1 MAEERFPACL
11 VLLISVTRSE
21 RRSSREGGQSFSA
34 SQNSV
39 SALTLVLLPDMTIDR
54 LNTGDF
60 MNCSNEILLQPA
72 FELAAFALANLN
84 LDRIRAGGLNFA
96 LRRITWSNDRVKK
109 QPANRRACDRHR

>member
-1 MAEERFPACL
+1 
-11 VLLISVTRSE
+11 
-21 RRSSREGGQSFSA
+21 
-34 SQNSV
+34 
-39 SALTLVLLPDMTIDR
+39 
-54 LNTGDF
+54 

-109 QPANRRACDRHR
+109 QPANRRACDRLRAAQAFNDLPKKKRASGNPSKIHF